1 MSSTQLKQK
10 GPGLIRCGLQHRS
23 MVRFADDLGVVKG
36 MIITAMGRHRGP
48 GAHAKVIIRDRKS
61 SSKLKG
67 VKSQDTMIVRT
78 KVWSSRKDGILCRFT
93 ENSVVAMKKTAPVG
107 SMVKGPVP
115 FELHHPIMA
124 IASKVV

>member
-1 MSSTQLKQK
+1 MSQ
-10 GPGLIRCGLQHRS
+10 GPQSPLPLTHPPRCQPRLPPMPRHQPPESPTR
-23 MVRFADDLGVVKG
+23 
-36 MIITAMGRHRGP
+36 IIFPRPTL
-48 GAHAKVIIRDRKS
+48 S
-61 SSKLKG
+61 
-67 VKSQDTMIVRT
+67 VRT

-124 IASKVV
+124 IASKVI